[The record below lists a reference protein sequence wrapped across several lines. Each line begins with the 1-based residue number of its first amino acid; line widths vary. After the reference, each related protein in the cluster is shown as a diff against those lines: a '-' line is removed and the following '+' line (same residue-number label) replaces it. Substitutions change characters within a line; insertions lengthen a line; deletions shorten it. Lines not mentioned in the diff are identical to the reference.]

1 MRSYLIISLFL
12 LASAGH
18 AQSADTITLV
28 DYTQV
33 MIKSEEGNRVQPITA
48 LDKTKHAGFFLYGQ
62 PDGVIRFCAEH
73 ETFLWVD
80 GRLDQVI
87 DGCYYLN
94 PAQLFQQNRLD
105 TVYLALSSRE
115 SLEGLICDLV
125 IYEELRIVKEEVAIS
140 RSVRDYFREFTA
152 CICLILLITI
162 GYIYSTY
169 PSRINYIIAKAFSI
183 KKSSYEFINTA
194 FFSASSFY
202 LLIFFSV
209 MSAFVLI
216 YLNSI
221 LEIQFFFNPEQ
232 FGEYWLTWLQMS
244 GGICLIILMKWLL
257 VSIVSRLFRFR
268 GWDEFQLFDFLNI
281 STLVMIVA
289 TIIVTLDFIFFSANN
304 SLIGSSLLFIFPIS
318 FLLFIFWFTFKF
330 VSNSPRKKLVI
341 FSYLCATEIIPV
353 VLLMGILYK

>member
-1 MRSYLIISLFL
+1 MRLYLTIGLFL
-12 LASAGH
+12 LASAVH
-18 AQSADTITLV
+18 SQSADTITLV

-33 MIKSEEGNRVQPITA
+33 LIKSGEGDRVQPITA

-62 PDGVIRFCAEH
+62 PDGVIRVCAEH

-87 DGCYYLN
+87 DGCYYLH
-94 PAQLFQQNRLD
+94 PAQLFQQKKLD

-140 RSVRDYFREFTA
+140 RSVRDYFREFAA
-152 CICLILLITI
+152 CIFLILLIVI

-169 PSRINYIIAKAFSI
+169 PGRINYIMAKTFSI

-202 LLIFFSV
+202 LLIFFSA

-232 FGEYWLTWLQMS
+232 FGEYWLTWLQLS

-257 VSIVSRLFRFR
+257 VSIVSRLFKFR
-268 GWDEFQLFDFLNI
+268 GWDEFQLFDFLNF
-281 STLVMIVA
+281 STLIMLVATVIVA
-289 TIIVTLDFIFFSANN
+289 LDFIFFNQRDP
-304 SLIGSSLLFIFPIS
+304 LIGSSLMLIFPIS

-353 VLLMGILYK
+353 VLLTGLFFK